1 MNRYFYLLASALF
14 FFACSDDGSSS
25 SPENFENA
33 ESQQESGQESKQ
45 ESQQESQHVS
55 IDKEKH
61 RIVVSQDAHIAEFC
75 TLHQNVFSWDEV
87 SYEADQGSDVTT
99 YEIHGDTLV
108 VFFYGSKDDPHYYL
122 GGSTEKIY
130 GEWKNTGC
138 FKYQDKVS
146 CPSEEERDFDE
157 QYEELVLTISEN
169 KFQEELVYKPAYF
182 KYNDYMNSEYLL
194 NLYGVLGNEFT
205 ELTVG
210 SSTSLFSPERESD
223 IKAVEKDRD
232 IEVLEQTKTS
242 KKFKLDGKTY
252 DVKIT
257 DIDRDSLD
265 YKVAISVKSGDKECS
280 YEERQVNVTKENCK
294 DQTTEGLQNYDA
306 ERNFQDTL
314 TIRGTIVNTKGLDNF
329 EKCIKEIAVAKEK

>member
-14 FFACSDDGSSS
+14 FFACSSDNSTSSS
-25 SPENFENA
+25 EI
-33 ESQQESGQESKQ
+33 SGTTEY
-45 ESQQESQHVS
+45 QHVS
-55 IDKEKH
+55 IDKENH
-61 RIVVSQDAHIAEFC
+61 RIVVKRGAHTEEFC
-75 TLHQNVFSWDEV
+75 TLYQNVFKWSKIP
-87 SYEADQGSDVTT
+87 SEADQGSDVST

-108 VFFYGSKDDPHYYL
+108 VFFNGNTDDPHYYL

-130 GEWKNTGC
+130 GEWENIGC
-138 FKYQDKVS
+138 YKYQDKVS
-146 CPSEEERDFDE
+146 CPSKGERNFEE

-169 KFQEELVYKPAYF
+169 IFQEELVYKPAYF

>member
-14 FFACSDDGSSS
+14 FFACSGDNSTSSS
-25 SPENFENA
+25 EI
-33 ESQQESGQESKQ
+33 SGTTEY
-45 ESQQESQHVS
+45 QHVS
-55 IDKEKH
+55 IDKENH
-61 RIVVSQDAHIAEFC
+61 RIVVKQDAHTEEFC
-75 TLHQNVFSWDEV
+75 TLYQNVFKWSKIP
-87 SYEADQGSDVTT
+87 SEADQGSDVST

-108 VFFYGSKDDPHYYL
+108 VFFNGNTDDPHYYL
-122 GGSTEKIY
+122 GGSTDKIY
-130 GEWKNTGC
+130 GEWENIGC
-138 FKYQDKVS
+138 YKYQDKVS
-146 CPSEEERDFDE
+146 CPSKDERNFEE

-169 KFQEELVYKPAYF
+169 IFQEELVYKPAYF

-306 ERNFQDTL
+306 ERHFQDTL
-314 TIRGTIVNTKGLDNF
+314 TIRGTIVNTTGLDNF

>member
-1 MNRYFYLLASALF
+1 MASALF
-14 FFACSDDGSSS
+14 FFACSSDNSTSSS
-25 SPENFENA
+25 EI
-33 ESQQESGQESKQ
+33 SGTTEY
-45 ESQQESQHVS
+45 QHVS
-55 IDKEKH
+55 IDKENH
-61 RIVVSQDAHIAEFC
+61 RIVVKRGAHTEEFC
-75 TLHQNVFSWDEV
+75 TLYQNVFKWSKIP
-87 SYEADQGSDVTT
+87 SEADQGSDVST

-108 VFFYGSKDDPHYYL
+108 VFFNGNTDDPHYYL

-130 GEWKNTGC
+130 GEWENIGC
-138 FKYQDKVS
+138 YKYQDKVS
-146 CPSEEERDFDE
+146 CPSKGERNFEE

-169 KFQEELVYKPAYF
+169 IFQEELVYKPAYF